1 MWSWSFPFGPQPRVV
16 AQPDIGLR
24 TQAVGQPMLRVLER
38 LMDVARSSTC
48 VEKTACVL
56 KQRLQSLRV
65 DPWWWWLAGKS
76 QMFVGLNIA
85 QI

>member
-1 MWSWSFPFGPQPRVV
+1 
-16 AQPDIGLR
+16 
-24 TQAVGQPMLRVLER
+24 MLRVLER